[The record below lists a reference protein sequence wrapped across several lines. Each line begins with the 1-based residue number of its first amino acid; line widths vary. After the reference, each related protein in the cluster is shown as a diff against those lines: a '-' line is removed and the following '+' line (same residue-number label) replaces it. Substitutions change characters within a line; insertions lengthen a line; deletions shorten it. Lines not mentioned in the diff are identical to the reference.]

1 MHTPLSEE
9 GNQGILKTMLYATCS
24 ESERLSVCV
33 SVCVSLWFF
42 I

>member
-9 GNQGILKTMLYATCS
+9 GIQGILKPMLYATCS

-33 SVCVSLWFF
+33 SLWFF